1 MRDIDKKKANARVRR
16 RRRLH
21 IDAVA
26 SVVGVGVVVVVVFV
40 AVLRSAWVFS
50 AEQTDTADGMKYLF
64 SRFPYCFAYRG
75 QPPAVRLLVQRLFLQ
90 DG

>member
-26 SVVGVGVVVVVVFV
+26 SVVGVGVVVVVFV

-64 SRFPYCFAYRG
+64 SRFPYCLAYRG